1 MLLNMTNAP
10 AELAGPVARALNA
23 PFLQMAWR
31 GDRMDG
37 WGWGGWLFMSIVM
50 VLFWGTAVALGIWF
64 VRSMPSHS
72 HPDSSSALDIA
83 RDRYARGEI
92 SDEEFQRIKA
102 GLSR

>member
-1 MLLNMTNAP
+1 ML
-10 AELAGPVARALNA
+10 ARPLIA

-37 WGWGGWLFMSIVM
+37 WGWGGWLLMSIAM
-50 VLFWGTAVALGIWF
+50 VLFWGTVVALGIWF
-64 VRSMPSHS
+64 VRSISPHS
-72 HPDSSSALDIA
+72 HHEPGSSALDIA